1 MNPPLLQS
9 HVAYGGAEAIL
20 EELRHIFWAMGC
32 QTECA
37 ERFASLADIDGLDH
51 ILGCLNASFR
61 RAVALR
67 QEIPD
72 DRRP

>member
-1 MNPPLLQS
+1 MNAPVMET
-9 HVAYGGAEAIL
+9 HVTYGDPEAIFG
-20 EELRHIFWAMGC
+20 ELQHIFWAMGF

-37 ERFASLADIDGLDH
+37 ERFAALGDLDGLDH

-61 RAVALR
+61 RAAALR

-72 DRRP
+72 DRRS